1 MNVTQRVRENPM
13 TWKDWVT
20 AIGLVLT
27 LSTVLV
33 RGGQLVERQD
43 AANAKLAELTSQL
56 NQIRDALSAHDRA
69 IEQQRGADRVH
80 DEQINNL
87 RRDVDVLRTMKPRAD
102 RT

>member
-1 MNVTQRVRENPM
+1 MN
-13 TWKDWVT
+13 WKDWVT

-43 AANAKLAELTSQL
+43 AANAKLAELTGQL
-56 NQIRDALSAHDRA
+56 AQLRSDLASADRA
-69 IEQQRGADRVH
+69 LEQQRGTDRLH

-87 RRDVDVLRTMKPRAD
+87 RRDVDVLRMKGKP
-102 RT
+102 

>member
-1 MNVTQRVRENPM
+1 M
-13 TWKDWVT
+13 TWKDWIT
-20 AIGLVLT
+20 AAGLALT

-56 NQIRDALSAHDRA
+56 NQIRDAISSHDRA

-87 RRDVDVLRTMKPRAD
+87 RRDVDVLRLPARAD
-102 RT
+102 RR

>member
-1 MNVTQRVRENPM
+1 MTMRENLRDNPM
-13 TWKDWVT
+13 SWKDWVT

-43 AANAKLAELTSQL
+43 AANAKLAELTGQL
-56 NQIRDALSAHDRA
+56 AQLRNDLASADRA
-69 IEQQRGADRVH
+69 LEQQRGTDRLH

-87 RRDVDVLRTMKPRAD
+87 RRDVDVLRMKGKP
-102 RT
+102 

>member
-1 MNVTQRVRENPM
+1 MN
-13 TWKDWVT
+13 WKDWVT

-43 AANAKLAELTSQL
+43 AANAKLAEVVGQL
-56 NQIRDALSAHDRA
+56 NEFRTALAAHDRA

-80 DEQINNL
+80 DEQIHTL
-87 RRDVDVLRTMKPRAD
+87 RRDVDVLRLPARAD
-102 RT
+102 RK

>member
-1 MNVTQRVRENPM
+1 MNMRQQVRENPM
-13 TWKDWVT
+13 NWKDWGT

-43 AANAKLAELTSQL
+43 AANAKLSELSSQL
-56 NQIRDALSAHDRA
+56 VQIRADLGAHDRA

-87 RRDVDVLRTMKPRAD
+87 RRDVDVLRLPPRSD
-102 RT
+102 RK